1 MKNKNRP
8 AYPIVIEWSEEDVCF
23 VAYTPAIR
31 YCTAHG
37 ETYEEAAREMDSAI
51 AGWLQIA
58 RERGTPIP
66 APGPAIAELQ
76 GAADL
81 LNLNEVARRIGL
93 PPQTLYAKVRRGSEL
108 KPAEALAIARALN
121 EAGLHL
127 VAKAS

>member
-1 MKNKNRP
+1 MKNKNQP
-8 AYPIVIEWSEEDVCF
+8 AYPIVIEWSEEDTCF
-23 VAYTPAIR
+23 VAYTPALK

-37 ETYEEAAREMDSAI
+37 ETYEEAAREMNSAI
-51 AGWLQIA
+51 AGWLHIA
-58 RERGTPIP
+58 RERGTPVP

-93 PPQTLYAKVRRGSEL
+93 PPQTLYAKVRRGSAL
-108 KPAEALAIARALN
+108 KADEALAIARALN

>member
-1 MKNKNRP
+1 MPSQMN
-8 AYPIVIEWSEEDVCF
+8 
-23 VAYTPAIR
+23 
-31 YCTAHG
+31 
-37 ETYEEAAREMDSAI
+37 SAI